1 MKTKFITVSTKAR
14 NKNKKPV
21 KMKININKDIVN
33 IETFITDKNKHDTL
47 ANDLVLNL
55 INNKYD
61 KKLDMFKQALPM
73 QRKNETHE
81 KNRLAI
87 LKSANGYKFIS
98 DLTYIL
104 KASPRKRVQAYQ
116 LIAETTFFKTALNVS
131 IRALS
136 DAIKKVERLTGV
148 KKATSNAKI
157 LSNLKTNKSK
167 KVAQKNNNKKAT
179 ANATPVLSDV
189 LIKSVNDVIKQVKL
203 ILPKLKNNKTLTKYV
218 TALEGN
224 LKIATKK

>member
-33 IETFITDKNKHDTL
+33 LETFITDKNKHDTL

-55 INNKYD
+55 VNNKYD

-148 KKATSNAKI
+148 KKDLTNNKI
-157 LSNLKTNKSK
+157 LANLKTNKSK
-167 KVAQKNNNKKAT
+167 KVAKKNTKKAT
-179 ANATPVLSDV
+179 ANNTPVLSDV
-189 LIKSVNDVIKQVKL
+189 LVKSIYDVIKQVKL
-203 ILPKLKNNKTLTKYV
+203 ILPKLKNNKKLSNYIN
-218 TALEGN
+218 ALEGN
-224 LKIATKK
+224 TKIATKK

>member
-21 KMKININKDIVN
+21 KIKVNINKDIVS
-33 IETFITDKNKHDTL
+33 IETFITDKNKHDVI

-55 INNKYD
+55 VSNKYD
-61 KKLDMFKQALPM
+61 KKLDMFKQALPV

-87 LKSANGYKFIS
+87 LKSANGYKWIS

-104 KASPRKRVQAYQ
+104 KSSPKKRVQAYQ

-131 IRALS
+131 VRALS

-148 KKATSNAKI
+148 KKDLNNTKV

-167 KVAQKNNNKKAT
+167 KVAKKNNKKTT
-179 ANATPVLSDV
+179 ANNTPVLSDV
-189 LIKSVNDVIKQVKL
+189 LVKSIYDVIKQVKL
-203 ILPKLKNNKTLTKYV
+203 ILPKLKNNKKLLSYI

-224 LKIATKK
+224 TKIAIKK